1 MTRIKSDF
9 KANTVLGICIA
20 LILYVANGIRINI
33 TDSYISSWS
42 LTELL
47 INYQG
52 GFVRRGIFGE
62 LVFNTS
68 NAIYFAT
75 LFQKFALLFVLIGV
89 IAILCFESSN
99 ISRAMFT
106 ATLIFAPGGIHDM
119 KSGGNFS
126 GGEWEYLDRK
136 EIWFYCGII
145 CFYFAVK
152 FLSSQPLILS
162 ITFSI
167 ISVLLILHHEVFFVF
182 TVLVY
187 TALLLSKRFEF
198 KSVQTL
204 AAGIYYLLV
213 SVTFFLVTIF
223 SGNSVVAY
231 IIWYS
236 YQEKYSSFVTDFGAI
251 GAINWTISD
260 SHSLATTIISNGS
273 TLYYIYFVALSIIF
287 LLLYTVLT
295 FKVRANFYLA
305 ILLNFGILIG
315 CLLISYVFL
324 DVGRL
329 ISIYTI
335 VTLLSLNV
343 LRESLAKS
351 EIQGDLR
358 FTKRQ
363 ALGEVFQK
371 NFIIIFLVSYLVFV
385 TLITRVNHCCPQP
398 NEIPLRGFF
407 GLK

>member
-1 MTRIKSDF
+1 
-9 KANTVLGICIA
+9 
-20 LILYVANGIRINI
+20 
-33 TDSYISSWS
+33 
-42 LTELL
+42 
-47 INYQG
+47 
-52 GFVRRGIFGE
+52 
-62 LVFNTS
+62 
-68 NAIYFAT
+68 
-75 LFQKFALLFVLIGV
+75 
-89 IAILCFESSN
+89 
-99 ISRAMFT
+99 
-106 ATLIFAPGGIHDM
+106 
-119 KSGGNFS
+119 
-126 GGEWEYLDRK
+126 
-136 EIWFYCGII
+136 
-145 CFYFAVK
+145 
-152 FLSSQPLILS
+152 
-162 ITFSI
+162 
-167 ISVLLILHHEVFFVF
+167 
-182 TVLVY
+182 
-187 TALLLSKRFEF
+187 
-198 KSVQTL
+198 
-204 AAGIYYLLV
+204 
-213 SVTFFLVTIF
+213 LVTSF
-223 SGNSVVAY
+223 SGNGVVAY

-358 FTKRQ
+358 FNERQ

-371 NFIIIFLVSYLVFV
+371 NFIIMFLVSYLVFV

-398 NEIPLRGFF
+398 NEIPLRGFL
-407 GLK
+407 GLM

>member
-1 MTRIKSDF
+1 MKIAQIL

-33 TDSYISSWS
+33 ADSYISSWS

-62 LVFNTS
+62 IVFNTS
-68 NAIYFAT
+68 HAIYFAT
-75 LFQKFALLFVLIGV
+75 LFQKIALLFVLIGV
-89 IAILCFESSN
+89 ISILCFESSN
-99 ISRAMFT
+99 ISRVLFT

-119 KSGGNFS
+119 KGGGNFP

-145 CFYFAVK
+145 CFYFIVK
-152 FLSSQPLILS
+152 FLNNRPLILS
-162 ITFSI
+162 ISFSI

-182 TVLVY
+182 TVLIY
-187 TALLLSKRFEF
+187 TALLLSKKFEF

-213 SVTFFLVTIF
+213 SVTFFLVTSF
-223 SGNSVVAY
+223 SGNAVVAY

-260 SHSLATTIISNGS
+260 SHNLATTIISQGS
-273 TLYYIYFVALSIIF
+273 TLYYIYFVALSILF
-287 LLLYTVLT
+287 LLLYTVVT
-295 FKVRANFYLA
+295 FKVRASFYLA
-305 ILLNFGILIG
+305 ILLNFGIFIG

-358 FTKRQ
+358 FNERQ

-371 NFIIIFLVSYLVFV
+371 NFIIMFLVSYLVFV

-398 NEIPLRGFF
+398 NEIPLRGFL
-407 GLK
+407 GLM

>member
-1 MTRIKSDF
+1 MKIAQTL

-33 TDSYISSWS
+33 ADSYISSWS

-68 NAIYFAT
+68 NSIYFAT
-75 LFQKFALLFVLIGV
+75 LFQKIALLFVLIGV

-99 ISRAMFT
+99 ISRVLFT
-106 ATLIFAPGGIHDM
+106 TTLIFAPGGIHDM
-119 KSGGNFS
+119 KSGGNFP

-145 CFYFAVK
+145 CFYFVVK
-152 FLSSQPLILS
+152 FFNSRPLILS
-162 ITFSI
+162 ISFSI

-182 TVLVY
+182 TVLIY
-187 TALLLSKRFEF
+187 TSLLLSRKFEF
-198 KSVQTL
+198 KSLQTV

-213 SVTFFLVTIF
+213 SITFFLVTSF

-231 IIWYS
+231 IIWFS
-236 YQEKYSSFVTDFGAI
+236 YQEKYSNFVTDFGAI

-260 SHSLATTIISNGS
+260 SHKLATTIISEGS
-273 TLYYIYFVALSIIF
+273 TLYYIYFVALSILF
-287 LLLYTVLT
+287 LLLYTVVT
-295 FKVRANFYLA
+295 FKVKANFYLA
-305 ILLNFGILIG
+305 ILLHFGIFLG

-329 ISIYTI
+329 ISIYTL

-343 LRESLAKS
+343 LRESLDKS
-351 EIQGDLR
+351 AIQGDLR
-358 FTKRQ
+358 FNKLRPIS
-363 ALGEVFQK
+363 EVFQK

-398 NEIPLRGFF
+398 NEIPLRGFL
-407 GLK
+407 GLM

>member
-1 MTRIKSDF
+1 MKIAQPL
-9 KANTVLGICIA
+9 KANAVLGICIA
-20 LILYVANGIRINI
+20 LILFVANGIRVNI
-33 TDSYISSWS
+33 ANSDISSWS

-75 LFQKFALLFVLIGV
+75 LFQKLALLFVLIGV

-99 ISRAMFT
+99 VSRILFT

-119 KSGGNFS
+119 KSGGNFP

-145 CFYFAVK
+145 CFYFVVK
-152 FLSSQPLILS
+152 FLNNRPLILS
-162 ITFSI
+162 MTFSL
-167 ISVLLILHHEVFFVF
+167 ISVLLILHHEVFFIF
-182 TVLVY
+182 TVLIY
-187 TALLLSKRFEF
+187 TALLLSRKFEL
-198 KSVQTL
+198 KSIQTL

-213 SVTFFLVTIF
+213 SATFFLVTMF

-231 IIWYS
+231 IIWFS

-251 GAINWTISD
+251 GAINWTVSD
-260 SHSLATTIISNGS
+260 SHKLAATIISEGS
-273 TLYYIYFVALSIIF
+273 TLYYIYFVALSILF
-287 LLLYTVLT
+287 LLLYTVVT
-295 FKVRANFYLA
+295 FKVKANFYQAL
-305 ILLNFGILIG
+305 LLNLGIFVG
-315 CLLISYVFL
+315 CLLLSYVFL

-343 LRESLAKS
+343 LRESLDKS
-351 EIQGDLR
+351 EIQGRLR
-358 FTKRQ
+358 FNERQ
-363 ALGEVFQK
+363 PLGEVFQK
-371 NFIIIFLVSYLVFV
+371 NFIIMFLVCYLVFV

-398 NEIPLRGFF
+398 NEIPLRGFL
-407 GLK
+407 GLM

>member
-1 MTRIKSDF
+1 MKIAQIL

-33 TDSYISSWS
+33 ADSHISSWS

-62 LVFNTS
+62 LLFNTS
-68 NAIYFAT
+68 NPIYFAT
-75 LFQKFALLFVLIGV
+75 LFQKFALLFALIGI

-99 ISRAMFT
+99 FSRVLFT

-119 KSGGNFS
+119 KGGGNFP

-152 FLSSQPLILS
+152 FLNARPLILS
-162 ITFSI
+162 ISFSI
-167 ISVLLILHHEVFFVF
+167 ISVLLILHHELFFVF
-182 TVLVY
+182 TFLIY
-187 TALLLSKRFEF
+187 TALLLSKKFEF

-213 SVTFFLVTIF
+213 SVTLFLVTSF
-223 SGNSVVAY
+223 SGNGVVAY

-251 GAINWTISD
+251 GAIMWTISH

-273 TLYYIYFVALSIIF
+273 TLYYIYFVALSILF
-287 LLLYTVLT
+287 LLLYTVVT
-295 FKVRANFYLA
+295 FKVRASFYLA
-305 ILLNFGILIG
+305 ILLNFGIFIG

-358 FTKRQ
+358 FNKQ
-363 ALGEVFQK
+363 QPLGEVFQK
-371 NFIIIFLVSYLVFV
+371 NFIIMFLVSYLVFV

-398 NEIPLRGFF
+398 NEIPLRGFL
-407 GLK
+407 GLM